1 MPKLDFSR
9 VPSYY
14 HKYINLVMQED
25 LLNAFTQNQQNLIDL
40 LKSIPN
46 ERWDYSYA
54 EGKWSIK
61 ELVQHLIDAE
71 RIFCYRA
78 LCFARKDTVALPGFD
93 ENAYAMNSK
102 ANQRSKEELVQELQ
116 TVQQSSVAM
125 FNSFDEEQLQAS
137 GIANNNSIYV
147 LAIGFIIVGH
157 AIHHKR
163 ILEERYLQKNPA

>member
-14 HKYINLVMQED
+14 HKYINLVMQDD
-25 LLNAFTQNQQNLIDL
+25 LSNAFTQNQQKLIDL
-40 LKSIPN
+40 LESIPN

-78 LCFARKDTVALPGFD
+78 LCFARKDTVELPGFD
-93 ENAYAMNSK
+93 ENTYAMNSK
-102 ANQRSKEELVQELQ
+102 ANQRSKEDLVQELQ
-116 TVQQSSVAM
+116 AVQQSSAAM

-147 LAIGFIIVGH
+147 SALGFIIVGH